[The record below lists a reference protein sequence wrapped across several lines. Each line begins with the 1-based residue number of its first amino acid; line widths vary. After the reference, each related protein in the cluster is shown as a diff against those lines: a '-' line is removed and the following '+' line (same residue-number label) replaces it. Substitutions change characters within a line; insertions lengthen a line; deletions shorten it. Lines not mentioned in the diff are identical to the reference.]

1 MEQKRIDNNATHVDL
16 SLDVDGAT
24 QPAAASSPKENDDQH
39 ISEQRHVTEAH
50 HHSKTVRR
58 RRRAKWYN
66 FPLHAVAFFAFTAI
80 SMSYTAHDSRIPIVW
95 LPTGALAGCLI
106 MGHYRLPYI
115 GACSWLPYCFIH
127 VVIVFAAMCIW
138 DKPGNSAAT
147 AVISTASGLCIA
159 GVVRYC
165 YEMELRCDED
175 NNFNVADRAT
185 VLESLKPMLGFLVI
199 TPAMAAVESA
209 VRASVVPY
217 RVRLEWDG
225 EGDVYQ
231 DLTYS
236 RRVLRVFAPYLYG
249 TLFITPLVL
258 RWERMLTS
266 KRISCSRWVDAAI
279 ARPIAALLLVLAL
292 ALSVA
297 IPFGISA
304 APDAEFSAAFFYMWP
319 LIVCAAFGAGM
330 IGVSIISAISLVVV
344 IEANRF
350 NEDEGW
356 VMRAGREGVLLPDML
371 EKLQF
376 WCAVSSCAGLIL
388 TALLS
393 ERIRLKKRFVQMQSD
408 INAEVG
414 EKGNKDGLPPPITT
428 MDSAMILN
436 FVCSEFRKP
445 LRDITDLCTQTST
458 TSAAHNTSSL
468 DASGNA
474 TAMADPS
481 TDTIKH
487 LSQQVLSLLEDA
499 YDVAKLSHG
508 AVPSDA
514 GVVELSRFLESVVRE
529 MEVEVDLRLEEGV
542 PKHVALDPY
551 GFRKVIQAII
561 KTGLKF
567 KSPTSTLLFTTSST
581 PTSLYFSVL
590 VSALLSDID
599 IQTLLRP
606 YLYPQNLT
614 TTTADL
620 SMVIASGYA
629 RAMGGDLKLYTQ
641 SEGTV
646 FCFLLPIRSVRVEKG
661 SWGEGIIISLGNS
674 QENLASTL
682 NSVQETG
689 SGIGVNALPL
699 TTSEEVPSE
708 FEREMTRVSL
718 QGQKQQQQEVDPLPE
733 NPKMVVVAD
742 DSSISRAI
750 LVRILRKH
758 TDLRVIEAVDGA
770 QALQL
775 CLMEKTSILFIDL
788 EMPVMDGLQAATR
801 LRHSDFTSPIIL
813 TTAHSE
819 ASLKRDMTA
828 VSSVLYKPIT
838 VSKVLSILSHYNI
851 IPPEP
856 SHAHLL
862 LPSPPTAV
870 PASPALSLKHMKM
883 KTSDSLSSSNSS
895 LHTLSTRAPILL
907 VDDDITA
914 RDNLRV
920 ILRTLVPGRE
930 VVEAVDGN
938 EAVELCAKRGFAIV
952 MMALEVKGLDGETA
966 SSRIRNTRSPSSSS
980 PIIAMTTAPINAR
993 MIRTIRAAG
1002 MNDVVIK
1009 PLSIDAVKECF
1020 RKYHV
1025 MSAFGPQ

>member
-1 MEQKRIDNNATHVDL
+1 MEARRIDNNATHVDL
-16 SLDVDGAT
+16 SDDAYGAT
-24 QPAAASSPKENDDQH
+24 QPAAASSPKEHDDQH
-39 ISEQRHVTEAH
+39 VSEQRPPHD
-50 HHSKTVRR
+50 SKTARR

-80 SMSYTAHDSRIPIVW
+80 SMSYTAHNSRIPIAW
-95 LPTGALAGCLI
+95 LPSGALAGCLI

-115 GACSWLPYCFIH
+115 GACSWMPYCFIH
-127 VVIVFAAMCIW
+127 VIVVFAAMCIW
-138 DKPGNSAAT
+138 DDPGGSAAT

-165 YEMELRCDED
+165 YEIERRCDED
-175 NNFNVADRAT
+175 DNYNVADRAT
-185 VLESLKPMLGFLVI
+185 VLQSLKPMLGFVII

-225 EGDVYQ
+225 DGDVYQ

-236 RRVLRVFAPYLYG
+236 QRVLRVFAPYLYG
-249 TLFITPLVL
+249 TLFITPLVV
-258 RWERMLTS
+258 RWEKMFTS
-266 KRISCSRWVDAAI
+266 KRTSCSRRVEAAI
-279 ARPIAALLLVLAL
+279 ARPLQAFLLVLAL

-304 APDAEFSAAFFYMWP
+304 APGVEFSAAFFYIWP

-330 IGVSIISAISLVVV
+330 IGVSIISAVSLVVV

-350 NEDEGW
+350 NDDEGW
-356 VMRAGREGVLLPDML
+356 VARTGREGALLPGML

-376 WCAVSSCAGLIL
+376 WGAVSSCAGLIL

-393 ERIRLKKRFVQMQSD
+393 ERIRLKRRFLQVQRD
-408 INAEVG
+408 IDTGVR
-414 EKGNKDGLPPPITT
+414 EKGDKDALPPPITT

-436 FVCSEFRKP
+436 FVCNEFRKP
-445 LRDITDLCTQTST
+445 LRDITDLCSQSST
-458 TSAAHNTSSL
+458 TSAAHATSSL
-468 DASGNA
+468 DVSGNA
-474 TAMADPS
+474 PAAADPS

-487 LSQQVLSLLEDA
+487 LSQQILSLLEDA

-508 AVPSDA
+508 VIPSDA

-529 MEVEVDLRLEEGV
+529 MDVEVDLRLEEGV

-551 GFRKVIQAII
+551 GFRKVIQAIV

-567 KSPTSTLLFTTSST
+567 TNPKSTLLFTISST

-620 SMVIASGYA
+620 SMVIAFGYA

-674 QENLASTL
+674 QENLTSALTSG
-682 NSVQETG
+682 QETG

-708 FEREMTRVSL
+708 FDREMTGVSL

-733 NPKMVVVAD
+733 NPKTVIVAD

-758 TDLRVIEAVDGA
+758 TDLRVFEAVDGA

-801 LRHSDFTSPIIL
+801 LRHTDFTSPIIL

-819 ASLKRDMTA
+819 ASLKRDMSA
-828 VSSVLYKPIT
+828 VSSILYKPIT
-838 VSKVLSILSHYNI
+838 VSKVLSVLSHYNI
-851 IPPEP
+851 IPTEN
-856 SHAHLL
+856 SHARLL

-870 PASPALSLKHMKM
+870 PASPVLSLKHMKM

-907 VDDDITA
+907 VDDDVTA
-914 RDNLRV
+914 RDNLRI
-920 ILRTLVPGRE
+920 ILSTLVPGRE

-938 EAVELCAKRGFAIV
+938 EAVEVCAKRGFAIV

-980 PIIAMTTAPINAR
+980 PIIAMTTAPINGR
-993 MIRTIRAAG
+993 VIRTIRAAG
-1002 MNDVVIK
+1002 MNDVVVK
-1009 PLSIDAVKECF
+1009 PLSIDAVKECL

-1025 MSAFGPQ
+1025 MSAFSPQ